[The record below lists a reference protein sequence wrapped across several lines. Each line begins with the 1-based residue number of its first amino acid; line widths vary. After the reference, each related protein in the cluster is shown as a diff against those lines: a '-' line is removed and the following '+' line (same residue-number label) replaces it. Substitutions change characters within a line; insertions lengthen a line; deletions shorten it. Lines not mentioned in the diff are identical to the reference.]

1 MKKQLIIIGS
11 LLSVLALLL
20 VGYFAF
26 LLPYLNRETAAPTDA
41 YHPISGEAQRDT
53 LYFVEGTYTQNRKI
67 KKGDDVSGL
76 YVLDTAAYTF
86 EEVPSGTS
94 ADGKTAYY
102 AYKENGYTLVSPLPD
117 GFDLSG
123 GKHYVYGIFT
133 EAAGTANGSTAYYT
147 EKGGVYRAAG
157 KLSVGTA
164 LDGHYTFTP
173 AKVTIDS
180 LEQLTAGGL
189 FLMYPQTERTNMQSI
204 EVTNEHGTY
213 RFYRDE
219 SDNFIIDG
227 FEDIPYDMTAFSAL
241 VSTVG
246 YTSTSSRI
254 CAYATA
260 EQLKEYGLDEPRAS
274 WTMTNIYG
282 DVFSVEVG
290 DALLDQSGYYY
301 CRMVG
306 RDAIYTISMQK
317 PIVSADYS
325 SVTYRE
331 VVMESIESLVTPLLS
346 MGLTA
351 NNYYMVDNVMLLDE
365 KLELIFLVRNTING
379 TGASSSAAGNSVSGK
394 ADALS
399 DPVFA
404 YPAGYQLNSTLFW
417 NTIYSFATGALSA
430 ECVVLGAET
439 EALAEYGILN
449 PYRVFSFDVRT
460 QNGTNASGKPVYENI
475 GRITLGF
482 SALQEDGYYYVNSS
496 LYPEIIAKVSAEQ
509 FSFIESPTYDWIS
522 KTIFPENIV
531 SIKDIRIHTPSRDV
545 TFLLKHGLES
555 SNYVDSNGQIQTQY
569 INTLEVTTST
579 GMTITDEETTNFRQL
594 YITLLTITIKGEHG
608 LSREEADAI
617 MADESRHLM
626 SFSYTPTKGETV
638 DLDFYY
644 YTQSGRR
651 VLVAVDGETEF
662 YVLADDI
669 TEIASSVEQLLSGI
683 RVDPYAP
690 Q

>member
-11 LLSVLALLL
+11 LVGVFAILL

-26 LLPYLNRETAAPTDA
+26 LLPYLNRETAIPTDA
-41 YHPISGEAQRDT
+41 YHPVTGEALRDT
-53 LYFVEGTYTQNRKI
+53 LYFVEGTYTQSQRI
-67 KKGDDVSGL
+67 KTGDDVSGL
-76 YVLDTAAYTF
+76 YTLDKTSYTF
-86 EEVPSGTS
+86 AKVPSGTS

-102 AYKENGYTLVSPLPD
+102 AYKEGGYTLVSPLPD

-123 GKHYVYGIFT
+123 GNHFVYGVFT
-133 EAAGTANGSTAYYT
+133 EAAGIANGSGSYYT
-147 EKGGVYRAAG
+147 EDDGVYRSAG
-157 KLSVGTA
+157 KLAVGTA
-164 LDGHYTFTP
+164 LENHYTFTG

-189 FLMYPQTERTNMQSI
+189 FLMYPRTERTNMQSI
-204 EVTNEHGTY
+204 EVTNEHGSY

-227 FEDIPYDMTAFSAL
+227 FEDIPYDLTAFSAL

-254 CAYATA
+254 CCYATE
-260 EQLKEYGLDEPRAS
+260 EQLREYGLDEPQAT

-306 RDAIYTISMQK
+306 RDAIYTMSMQK
-317 PIVSADYS
+317 PIVTADYS
-325 SVTYRE
+325 NVSYRE
-331 VVMESIESLVTPLLS
+331 VILESIETLVTPILS
-346 MGLTA
+346 MGLTT

-365 KLELIFLVRNTING
+365 NLELIYLVRNTIND
-379 TGASSSAAGNSVSGK
+379 TTSSSTTDNSIPGK

-399 DPVFA
+399 DPTFA
-404 YPAGYQLNSTLFW
+404 YPAGYQINSTLFW
-417 NTIYSFATGALSA
+417 NTIYTFASGAFST
-430 ECVVLGAET
+430 ECVLLGAEVEDL
-439 EALAEYGILN
+439 EAYGILN
-449 PYRVFSFDVRT
+449 PYRVFTFDIRE
-460 QNGTNASGKPVYENI
+460 QNGTNAAGKPVYETL

-482 SALQEDGYYYVNSS
+482 STLQEDGTYYVNSS
-496 LYPEIIAKVSAEQ
+496 LYPDIIAKVSAEQ

-531 SIKDIRIHTPSRDV
+531 SIEDIRIHTPSRDV
-545 TFLLKHGLES
+545 TFLLEHGLES
-555 SNYVDSNGQIQTQY
+555 STYVDSNGQIQTQY
-569 INTLEVTTST
+569 TNTLEITTST
-579 GMTITDEETTNFRQL
+579 GMTITDEETQNFRQL

-608 LSREEADAI
+608 LTPEEQDAI
-617 MADESRHLM
+617 MADESRWLM
-626 SFSYTPTKGETV
+626 SFSYTPRNGETV

-669 TEIASSVEQLLSGI
+669 SEIATSVEQLLSGI